1 MNLVL
6 DDDQFRVPAGLL
18 ALTVHAVFF
27 VLLYFGFTW
36 QTQAVRSI
44 SVELWSSLPEVVEV
58 KTPPPEVAKPVEPE
72 PPKPIEPVVENKP
85 AVQPRETVK
94 PDIAMPEKK
103 KPKVEV
109 KPLPPT
115 PAEIKAKE
123 KARAEQVAR
132 EKAAAEQ
139 AAAQKAAEQAAQ
151 KAAEQAAQDAREKAI
166 LAAREQAALNAAR
179 NALVDEYKARIIATI
194 RRNIVKP
201 PDVRDDAL
209 TIFNVT
215 LLPGGG
221 VMRVERAKPSGN
233 PAYDDAVE
241 RAIRKSDP
249 LPLPPDATLFP
260 RFRELRM
267 TFRPTE

>member
-1 MNLVL
+1 MNLAL
-6 DDDQFRVPAGLL
+6 NDEQFRLPAGLL
-18 ALTVHAVFF
+18 ALGVHAVFF
-27 VLLYFGFTW
+27 ALLYFGFTW

-72 PPKPIEPVVENKP
+72 PVKPVEPVVENKP
-85 AVQPRETVK
+85 AVQPQETIK
-94 PDIAMPEKK
+94 PDIALPDKK

-109 KPLPPT
+109 KPLSPT

-123 KARAEQVAR
+123 KAHAEQLAR

-139 AAAQKAAEQAAQ
+139 AAAMRAAEQAAQ
-151 KAAEQAAQDAREKAI
+151 EAREKAI
-166 LAAREQAALNAAR
+166 QAAREQAALNAAR
-179 NALVDEYKARIIATI
+179 DALVDEYKAKIIAKI

-201 PDVRDDAL
+201 PNVRDDAEA
-209 TIFNVT
+209 IFNVT

-221 VMRVERAKPSGN
+221 VMNAELRKPSGN
-233 PAYDDAVE
+233 AAYDDAVE
-241 RAIRKSDP
+241 RAIRKADP
-249 LPLPPDATLFP
+249 LPLPPDVTLFK